1 MKPLSE
7 VAPLLLVIQI
17 TTFKYFELVQKTFEL
32 SYGLGS
38 VIRHENVDMPKN
50 IELRLSTL

>member
-17 TTFKYFELVQKTFEL
+17 ITFKYFELVQKTFEL